1 MSIKDWI
8 ITKLGGYTSNEYS
21 KLNKLYKTTHKEK
34 EDALIEI
41 ERLTNKGTFELIA
54 RNLLGAINI
63 YEEKEFINLEEEPY
77 RNIVCIAYEIRGILE
92 NCYKGKLTYPEEL
105 LLLKTEEMKSSDYR
119 KKQWE
124 KEEKGRQIFKEK
136 QKGEIKK

>member
-54 RNLLGAINI
+54 RNLLIAFKI
-63 YEEKEFINLEEEPY
+63 YEDKEFINCAEEDYPY
-77 RNIVCIAYEIRGILE
+77 IVGIAYEIKWILE
-92 NCYKGKLTYPEEL
+92 NCYKDNLTSYEEFFLEKIKEMESPEYKKRVSEKQSKGYEIF
-105 LLLKTEEMKSSDYR
+105 LK
-119 KKQWE
+119 
-124 KEEKGRQIFKEK
+124 K
-136 QKGEIKK
+136 QKGEMEK